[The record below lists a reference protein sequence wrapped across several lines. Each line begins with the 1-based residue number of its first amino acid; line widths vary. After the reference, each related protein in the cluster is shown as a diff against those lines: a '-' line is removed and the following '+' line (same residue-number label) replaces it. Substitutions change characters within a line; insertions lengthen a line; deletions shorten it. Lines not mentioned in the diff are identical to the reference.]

1 MKCTTRN
8 FSSKPINRIDHP
20 EFETETMKL
29 EKLASLK
36 SFKTSQ
42 TKSIHK
48 DASQMMTD
56 DSDLFPNM
64 MMGGP
69 KSISNHR
76 KSPDL
81 VLHSSKKPSSSLF
94 RQLTFSLLMMVILA
108 LLQLFS
114 YSLPLVSCI
123 QRNSNIN
130 KYFPYGIYNVQPGEP
145 HRSSRFF
152 RNLAANLPALRDT
165 IPSSSYS
172 KTINR
177 ASKLLNKFCYIL
189 DIPKFV

>member
-1 MKCTTRN
+1 
-8 FSSKPINRIDHP
+8 
-20 EFETETMKL
+20 
-29 EKLASLK
+29 
-36 SFKTSQ
+36 
-42 TKSIHK
+42 
-48 DASQMMTD
+48 MTD

-76 KSPDL
+76 TSPDL
-81 VLHSSKKPSSSLF
+81 VLHSSKKPSLPLF

-177 ASKLLNKFCYIL
+177 ASKFVNKFCYIL
-189 DIPKFV
+189 DIPKFHSFRFFQYVFFLHFRSSKTNSTS

>member
-1 MKCTTRN
+1 
-8 FSSKPINRIDHP
+8 
-20 EFETETMKL
+20 MKL

-69 KSISNHR
+69 KSILNHR

-81 VLHSSKKPSSSLF
+81 VLHSSKKPSLPLF

-177 ASKLLNKFCYIL
+177 ASKFVNKFCYIL
-189 DIPKFV
+189 DIPKFTHFVSSSMFFFAF